1 MTRVSTRG
9 TNQTVLIADDEPGL
23 VELYGAWLTPDWNV
37 RLART
42 GVEALSKFDDEV
54 DVVIVDQQMPQM
66 NGDEVAHHIR
76 TSGSSCSIGM
86 VTSVEPRISILD
98 WPLDEY
104 VQKPIVRSSFRTT
117 VEQLA
122 IRAEFEA
129 CVREYFGLGSKLRTL
144 RATTDEDKL
153 RRTEAYNRAVRRLEE
168 LHDDAEAAV
177 RRLDDP
183 APVLVDLLNEFGR

>member
-1 MTRVSTRG
+1 MRCVSTRQ

-23 VELYGAWLTPDWNV
+23 AELYGAWLTPDWNV

-42 GVEALSKFDDEV
+42 GAEALSKFDDEV
-54 DVVIVDQQMPQM
+54 DVVMVDQQMPQM

-86 VTSVEPRISILD
+86 VTSVEPRITILD

-104 VQKPIVRSSFRTT
+104 VQKPVVRSCFRNT

-122 IRAEFEA
+122 LRTKFDA

-144 RATTDEDKL
+144 RATTDEDAL
-153 RRTEAYNRAVRRLEE
+153 RRSEAYRVAVRRLEE

-177 RRLDDP
+177 SRLDDP
-183 APVLVDLLNEFGR
+183 APVLVDLLNAFGR